1 MQRSSLRNI
10 YLKFKFLT
18 DKKNCNIKRNFCR
31 KLLKTIKK
39 EYFNNFTDNIILLML
54 KVTDNV
60 IFWRTA
66 VLIFSSKNSKSDKII
81 LNEEGKSVSD
91 EKELCRTFGT

>member
-18 DKKNCNIKRNFCR
+18 GKKNYNIKRNFCR

-39 EYFNNFTDNIILLML
+39 EYFNNFTDNIILL
-54 KVTDNV
+54 
-60 IFWRTA
+60 I
-66 VLIFSSKNSKSDKII
+66 
-81 LNEEGKSVSD
+81 
-91 EKELCRTFGT
+91 

>member
-18 DKKNCNIKRNFCR
+18 DKKNYNIKRNFCR

-39 EYFNNFTDNIILLML
+39 EYFNNFTDNIILLIL
-54 KVTDNV
+54 KVTDNR
-60 IFWRTA
+60 RTA

-91 EKELCRTFGT
+91 EKELYRTFGT

>member
-39 EYFNNFTDNIILLML
+39 EYFNNFTDNIILLIL

-66 VLIFSSKNSKSDKII
+66 VSFFQVKIQKVI
-81 LNEEGKSVSD
+81 KLS
-91 EKELCRTFGT
+91 